1 MLTESSKDII
11 QSLEKIKLNEKVLKT
26 ELFNLQKTIRNLPY
40 DQQIYLKRL
49 DTATN
54 NDLDLNENYNQKIG
68 IEKSSEKI
76 TVLKNSKEEKK
87 F

>member
-1 MLTESSKDII
+1 MLTETSKDII
-11 QSLEKIKLNEKVLKT
+11 QSLEKIKLNEKALKT
-26 ELFNLQKTIRNLPY
+26 ELFNFQKTIRNLPY

-49 DTATN
+49 DTPTN
-54 NDLDLNENYNQKIG
+54 NNLDLNENYNQKIG

-76 TVLKNSKEEKK
+76 IALKNSNEEKK

>member
-1 MLTESSKDII
+1 LLTESSKDII